1 MYKSDREK
9 YNELMNA
16 YLLTADRVEEIQKRL
31 DEVRRATALVELNS
45 DELNEAYEDLQHQYK
60 ETCAELDNQIGRVQ
74 ELENEN
80 EALRQEIENL
90 RMSQEDWFD

>member
-60 ETCAELDNQIGRVQ
+60 ETCAELDNQIDRVQ

>member
-1 MYKSDREK
+1 MFKSDKEK
-9 YNELMNA
+9 YNELMNV
-16 YLLTADRVEEIQKRL
+16 YLLTVEHVEEIQKRL
-31 DEVRRATALVELNS
+31 DDVRQAIALVESNS
-45 DELNEAYEDLQHQYK
+45 EELSDAYDDLKLQYE
-60 ETCAELDNQIGRVQ
+60 ETCAELDNHIDRVQ